1 MLYQKSEYI
10 ILRYLIN
17 CGKCVLK
24 LKEMIL
30 QLDKKLLRIFILSY
44 QSR

>member
-17 CGKCVLK
+17 CGKCVK